1 MRIIKQRWGAAMKR
15 KIGIGGAITAV
26 IVTNLIT
33 VYIMG
38 LIFIPHLGNTNFLVN
53 NKLEVINNAIK
64 TLGQSR
70 NNRVTD
76 EEYKFVKEFGK
87 LIYIKDLV
95 NEYYVDDIDQDKL
108 IEGALKG
115 MVSNAGDRYT
125 YYMTKKE
132 YDDFMTQTSGSYA
145 GLGIYLDEK
154 DGRILVVAP
163 IEDSPAEKAGIKS
176 GDLILKV
183 NDQEVLAS
191 DMDKAIAMMKGKE
204 GIKVKLTVYRDGAGN
219 LDFNMTTAKI
229 TFKTVK
235 SEMLDSN
242 IGYIRIT
249 TFDENTADAFN
260 NALKN
265 LQSQNM
271 KGLVIDLRDNP
282 GGLLDTSTQIADKLL
297 GKGNIVYT
305 IDHNNMKEEWNSDP
319 DKIDVP
325 LAVLVNGGS
334 ASASEIVSGAIR
346 DHKAGTLIG
355 TKTFGKG
362 LVQTVLGLKDGTGVK
377 ITIAK
382 YYTPSGECIQGVGIT
397 PDIVIDLPEEDK
409 NRELTHAEDI
419 QLQKAIEVIKAKQ

>member
-1 MRIIKQRWGAAMKR
+1 MKR
-15 KIGIGGAITAV
+15 KIGLGGVIASI

-33 VYIMG
+33 VYIMAV
-38 LIFIPHLGNTNFLVN
+38 IFIPHLGNTNFLVD

-76 EEYKFVKEFGK
+76 EEYKFIKDFGK
-87 LIYIKDLV
+87 LIYIRDLV
-95 NEYYVDDIDQDKL
+95 NEYYVDDIDQDKF

-191 DMDKAIAMMKGKE
+191 EMDKAISMMKGKE
-204 GIKVKLTVYRDGAGN
+204 GIKVKLTVYREGAGN

-260 NALKN
+260 KALKN

-282 GGLLDTSTQIADKLL
+282 GGLLDTSTQIADKLV
-297 GKGNIVYT
+297 GEGNIVYT
-305 IDHNNMKEEWNSDP
+305 IDHKNIKEEWDSDS

-325 LAVLVNGGS
+325 LVLLVNGGS
-334 ASASEIVSGAIR
+334 ASASEIVSGAVR

-382 YYTPSGECIQGVGIT
+382 YYTPSGECIQGIGIT
-397 PDIVIDLPEEDK
+397 PDIVIDLPEKDK

>member
-1 MRIIKQRWGAAMKR
+1 MAMKK
-15 KIGIGGAITAV
+15 KIGIGSTIAV
-26 IVTNLIT
+26 IIATNLIT
-33 VYIMG
+33 IYIMSI
-38 LIFIPHLGNTNFLVN
+38 IFIPHLSNTDFLVN
-53 NKLEVINNAIK
+53 NKLEVINNAVK
-64 TLGQSR
+64 TLGQSKK
-70 NNRVTD
+70 NLVTD
-76 EEYKFVKEFGK
+76 EEYAFVKEYGK
-87 LIYIKDLV
+87 LIYVKDLV
-95 NEYYVDDIDQDKL
+95 NEYYVDNIEQNKL
-108 IEGALKG
+108 VEGALKG

-132 YDDFMTQTSGSYA
+132 YDDLMTQTTGSYA

-183 NDQEVLAS
+183 NDKEVLAA

-204 GIKVKLTVYRDGAGN
+204 GVKVKLTVYREGTGN

-249 TFDENTADAFN
+249 TFDENTAGAFN
-260 NALKN
+260 TALNGLKA
-265 LQSQNM
+265 QNM

-282 GGLLDTSTQIADKLL
+282 GGLLDTSTQIADKLV
-297 GKGNIVYT
+297 GEGNIVYT
-305 IDHNNMKEEWNSDP
+305 INNHGEKEEWKSDA
-319 DKIDVP
+319 DKINVP
-325 LAVLVNGGS
+325 LVLLVNGGS
-334 ASASEIVSGAIR
+334 ASASEIVSGAVR
-346 DHKAGTLIG
+346 DYKAGTLIG

-362 LVQTVLGLKDGTGVK
+362 LVQTIIGLKDGSGVK

-382 YYTPSGECIQGVGIT
+382 YYTPSGECIQGKGIT
-397 PDIVIDLPEEDK
+397 PDIVLDIPEKDK
-409 NRELTHAEDI
+409 NRELKHNEDI
-419 QLQKAIEVIKAKQ
+419 QLQKAIEVIKSKQ

>member
-1 MRIIKQRWGAAMKR
+1 MKR
-15 KIGIGGAITAV
+15 KISIGGAIAAV

-33 VYIMG
+33 VYILG
-38 LIFIPHLGNTNFLVN
+38 IVFIPHLGNTNFLVD

-76 EEYKFVKEFGK
+76 EEYKFIKDFGK
-87 LIYIKDLV
+87 LIYIKNLV

-132 YDDFMTQTSGSYA
+132 YDDFTTQTSGSYA
-145 GLGIYLDEK
+145 GIGIYLDEK

-191 DMDKAIAMMKGKE
+191 DTDKAIAMMKGKE
-204 GIKVKLTVYRDGAGN
+204 GIKVKLTVYREGSGN

-235 SEMLDSN
+235 SEMLESN

-249 TFDENTADAFN
+249 TFDENTADAFDL
-260 NALKN
+260 ALNN
-265 LQSQNM
+265 LQAKNM
-271 KGLVIDLRDNP
+271 KGLIIDLRDNP
-282 GGLLDTSTQIADKLL
+282 GGLLDTSTQIADRLL

-305 IDHNNMKEEWNSDP
+305 IDHKNIKEEWNSDS
-319 DKIDVP
+319 DKINVP
-325 LAVLVNGGS
+325 FAVLVNGGS
-334 ASASEIVSGAIR
+334 ASASEIVSGAVR

-382 YYTPSGECIQGVGIT
+382 YYTPSGECIQGIGIT
-397 PDIVIDLPEEDK
+397 PDIVIDLPEKDK
-409 NRELTHAEDI
+409 NRDLTHAEDI
-419 QLQKAIEVIKAKQ
+419 QLQKAIEVIKSKQ